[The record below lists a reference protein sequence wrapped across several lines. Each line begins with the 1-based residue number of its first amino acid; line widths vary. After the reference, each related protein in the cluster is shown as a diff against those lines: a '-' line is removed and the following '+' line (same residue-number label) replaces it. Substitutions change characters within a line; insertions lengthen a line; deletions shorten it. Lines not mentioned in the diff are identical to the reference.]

1 MSIIVR
7 VTKHYNFLEKASKFV
22 FTTLDGKEETGPTS
36 TSGYAGTSL
45 DGKVTLS
52 HGIQIWSVPVTG
64 RYIIEASGASGA
76 NGTDSIQ
83 SEWRIGGLGAK
94 MEGTFALAKGA
105 KLKILIGQEGQ
116 CTADFGD
123 MPGGGGGGTFVTLL
137 DDTPL
142 IIAGGGG
149 GGGGGSPKEQFGDG
163 DPGQAT
169 ENGTRCGGTGGNGG
183 QPCNAD
189 TGSVDVAIPAGGGA
203 GLKGNG
209 GGGSGGLITSSLSF
223 IKGGTG
229 GTCPASNGG
238 FGGGS
243 FGLVAGGGGGGY
255 SGGGVVGNSS
265 SGVAGGGGSY
275 NIGTNE
281 QNKAGVNKGDG
292 KVIITVKN

>member
-1 MSIIVR
+1 M
-7 VTKHYNFLEKASKFV
+7 
-22 FTTLDGKEETGPTS
+22 DGKEETGPTS
-36 TSGYAGTSL
+36 TSRYAGTSL

-52 HGIQIWSVPVTG
+52 NGIQIWSVPVTG
-64 RYIIEASGASGA
+64 RYIIEALGASGA

-105 KLKILIGQEGQ
+105 KLKILIGQEGRR
-116 CTADFGD
+116 TADFD
-123 MPGGGGGGTFVTLL
+123 DRPGGGGGGTFVTLL

-149 GGGGGSPKEQFGDG
+149 GGGTPKKQYEDG

-189 TGSVDVAIPAGGGA
+189 TGNVDPGIFAGGGA

-209 GGGSGGLITSSLSF
+209 GGGGGPTMTSSLSF
-223 IKGGTG
+223 INGGTG
-229 GTCPASNGG
+229 GTCPVSKGG

-243 FGLVAGGGGGGY
+243 FGFVAGGGGGGY
-255 SGGGVVGNSS
+255 SGGGVVGSSS

-275 NIGTNE
+275 NIGTNQ

-292 KVIITVKN
+292 KVIITLKN

>member
-1 MSIIVR
+1 M
-7 VTKHYNFLEKASKFV
+7 
-22 FTTLDGKEETGPTS
+22 FTTLDGKEETGPAS

-52 HGIQIWSVPVTG
+52 NGTQIWSVPVTG
-64 RYIIEASGASGA
+64 RYIIEAFGASGA
-76 NGTDSIQ
+76 NGTDFNQ

-94 MEGTFALAKGA
+94 MEGTFTLAKGA
-105 KLKILIGQEGQ
+105 KLKILIGQEGHR
-116 CTADFGD
+116 TADFSD
-123 MPGGGGGGTFVTLL
+123 RPGGGGGGTFVTLL

-149 GGGGGSPKEQFGDG
+149 GGGTPRMQYEDG

-189 TGSVDVAIPAGGGA
+189 TGNVDPDILSGGGA

-209 GGGSGGLITSSLSF
+209 GGGDEFVTSSLSF
-223 IKGGTG
+223 INGGTG
-229 GTCPASNGG
+229 GTCLVSKGG

-243 FGLVAGGGGGGY
+243 FGFLAGGGGGGY
-255 SGGGVVGNSS
+255 SGGGVLRGSS

-275 NIGTNE
+275 NIGTNQ

-292 KVIITVKN
+292 KVIITLKN

>member
-1 MSIIVR
+1 M
-7 VTKHYNFLEKASKFV
+7 

-52 HGIQIWSVPVTG
+52 NGIQIWSVPVTG

-76 NGTDSIQ
+76 NGTDLIQ

-105 KLKILIGQEGQ
+105 KLKILIGQEGHH
-116 CTADFGD
+116 TTDFPD
-123 MPGGGGGGTFVTLL
+123 RPGGGGGGTFVTLL

-142 IIAGGGG
+142 IIAGGGEG
-149 GGGGGSPKEQFGDG
+149 GGTPKKQYEDG

-169 ENGTRCGGTGGNGG
+169 ENGTRCGGTRGNGG

-189 TGSVDVAIPAGGGA
+189 TGNVDPVILSGGGA
-203 GLKGNG
+203 GFKGNG
-209 GGGSGGLITSSLSF
+209 GGGVGATTSSLSF
-223 IKGGTG
+223 INGGTG
-229 GTCPASNGG
+229 GTCPVSKGG

-243 FGLVAGGGGGGY
+243 FGFVAGGGGGGY
-255 SGGGVVGNSS
+255 SGGGVLRGSS

-275 NIGTNE
+275 NIGTNQ

-292 KVIITVKN
+292 KVIITLKN

>member
-1 MSIIVR
+1 MHRYFFS
-7 VTKHYNFLEKASKFV
+7 
-22 FTTLDGKEETGPTS
+22 TLDGKEETGPTS

-64 RYIIEASGASGA
+64 RYIIEAFGASGA
-76 NGTDSIQ
+76 NGTDFNQ

-94 MEGTFALAKGA
+94 MEGTFTLAKGA
-105 KLKILIGQEGQ
+105 KLKILIGQEGRRG
-116 CTADFGD
+116 AVFPEK
-123 MPGGGGGGTFVTLL
+123 PGGGGGGTFVTLL

-149 GGGGGSPKEQFGDG
+149 GGGILKKQFEDG

-189 TGSVDVAIPAGGGA
+189 TGSVDVAIPVGGGA
-203 GLKGNG
+203 GLTGN
-209 GGGSGGLITSSLSF
+209 GGGSGGVITSSLSF
-223 IKGGTG
+223 INGGTG
-229 GTCPASNGG
+229 GICPTSKGG

-243 FGLVAGGGGGGY
+243 FGFVMGGGGGGY

-275 NIGTNE
+275 NIGTNQ

-292 KVIITVKN
+292 KVIITLKN

>member
-1 MSIIVR
+1 M
-7 VTKHYNFLEKASKFV
+7 

-52 HGIQIWSVPVTG
+52 NGTQIWSVPVTG
-64 RYIIEASGASGA
+64 RYIIEAYGASGA
-76 NGTDSIQ
+76 NGTDSNQ

-94 MEGTFALAKGA
+94 MEGTFALAKGT
-105 KLKILIGQEGQ
+105 KLKILIGQEGHHS
-116 CTADFGD
+116 ADFGD
-123 MPGGGGGGTFVTLL
+123 KPGGGGGGTFVTLL

-149 GGGGGSPKEQFGDG
+149 GGGTPKKQYEDG

-169 ENGTRCGGTGGNGG
+169 ENGTRCGGTRGNGG

-189 TGSVDVAIPAGGGA
+189 TGNVDPAILSGGGA

-209 GGGSGGLITSSLSF
+209 GGGRGGGYATSSLSF
-223 IKGGTG
+223 INGGTG
-229 GTCPASNGG
+229 GTCPVSKGG

-243 FGLVAGGGGGGY
+243 FGFVAGRGGGGY
-255 SGGGVVGNSS
+255 SGGGVVGSSS

-275 NIGTNE
+275 NIGTNQ

-292 KVIITVKN
+292 KVIITLKN

>member
-1 MSIIVR
+1 MHRYFFS
-7 VTKHYNFLEKASKFV
+7 
-22 FTTLDGKEETGPTS
+22 TLDGKEETGPTS

-76 NGTDSIQ
+76 NGTDLIQ

-105 KLKILIGQEGQ
+105 KLKILIGQEGHR
-116 CTADFGD
+116 TTDFPD
-123 MPGGGGGGTFVTLL
+123 RPGGGGGGTFVTLL

-149 GGGGGSPKEQFGDG
+149 GGGGGSPREQFEDG
-163 DPGQAT
+163 DPGQVT

-189 TGSVDVAIPAGGGA
+189 TGNVDPGILAGGGA

-209 GGGSGGLITSSLSF
+209 GRGSGGLITSSLSF
-223 IKGGTG
+223 INGGTG
-229 GTCPASNGG
+229 GKCPVSNGG

-243 FGLVAGGGGGGY
+243 FGFMAGGGGGGY

-265 SGVAGGGGSY
+265 SAVAGGGGSY
-275 NIGTNE
+275 NIGTNQ

-292 KVIITVKN
+292 KVIITLKN

>member
-1 MSIIVR
+1 M
-7 VTKHYNFLEKASKFV
+7 

-52 HGIQIWSVPVTG
+52 NGTQIVTG
-64 RYIIEASGASGA
+64 RYIIEVYGASGA
-76 NGTDSIQ
+76 NGTDSNQ

-94 MEGTFALAKGA
+94 MEGTFALAKGT
-105 KLKILIGQEGQ
+105 KLKILIGQEGHRS
-116 CTADFGD
+116 TDFGD
-123 MPGGGGGGTFVTLL
+123 KPGGGGGGTFVTLL

-149 GGGGGSPKEQFGDG
+149 GGGAPKKHYEDG
-163 DPGQAT
+163 DPGQVT

-183 QPCNAD
+183 QPCDAD
-189 TGSVDVAIPAGGGA
+189 TGNVDPFILSGGGA

-209 GGGSGGLITSSLSF
+209 GGLGGGGPAIISSLSF
-223 IKGGTG
+223 INGGTG
-229 GTCPASNGG
+229 GKCPVSKGG

-243 FGLVAGGGGGGY
+243 FGFVAGGGGGGY
-255 SGGGVVGNSS
+255 SGGGVLRSSS

-275 NIGTNE
+275 NIGTNQ

-292 KVIITVKN
+292 KVIITLKN